1 MRRAGIKICQWT
13 SGPNYEMFWAL
24 RRESGRSIR
33 RALRTNHVQT
43 RSPETEH
50 DVKPRSQ
57 KADRTETRPNP
68 CYQLG
73 TKGPSWLQQTKVEDA
88 RGSTSGDRLGGEHAA
103 GNSGGS
109 RRLGSQPQVVSS
121 AFLDVCFQNLPV
133 NQPQGGRKLILR
145 Q

>member
-1 MRRAGIKICQWT
+1 M
-13 SGPNYEMFWAL
+13 
-24 RRESGRSIR
+24 
-33 RALRTNHVQT
+33 QT
-43 RSPETEH
+43 CSPETEH
-50 DVKPRSQ
+50 DVKPRPQ
-57 KADRTETRPNP
+57 KADPTEIRLNP

-73 TKGPSWLQQTKVEDA
+73 TKGPSWLEQTEVEDS
-88 RGSTSGDRLGGEHAA
+88 RGCSTSGDRLGGEHPA

-133 NQPQGGRKLILR
+133 NQPQGGRKLILH